1 MEKLYVVVRAD
12 LPPGAQ
18 LAQSCHAVSAFAADY
33 PKAHEDW
40 HRHGQNLVVLQIP
53 DEAALSRLL
62 EFAIESDAIER
73 VSLFREPDF
82 DDQLTACAF
91 DDGISRYV
99 SSLPLALRAPRSV
112 AA

>member
-18 LAQSCHAVSAFAADY
+18 LAQSCHAVSAFAADF
-33 PKAHEDW
+33 PKTHEDW

-53 DEAALSRLL
+53 DEPALTALL
-62 EFAIESDAIER
+62 EFAIGSDAVER
-73 VSLFREPDF
+73 VSMFREPDF
-82 DDQLTACAF
+82 GHQLTACAF
-91 DDGISRYV
+91 DEGISRYV
-99 SSLPLALRAPRSV
+99 SSLPLALRAHRAS